1 MSTHKPLPSALDGT
15 GLRVGVVASRFNPEV
30 VERLLDGALAALE
43 SHGVARSDIEVVR
56 VPGAWEIPLALEALA
71 ARGGLDALVALG
83 AVIRGETAHFEY
95 VAGECS
101 RGVAEVG
108 RGRRVPIG
116 FGVLTCETA
125 EQAMARAGGVAGNKG
140 EEAALA
146 ALEMAGLLGRIRTG
160 A

>member
-1 MSTHKPLPSALDGT
+1 MSTNKPSPRALDGS
-15 GLRVGVVASRFNPEV
+15 GRRVGVVAARFNSEV
-30 VERLLDGALAALE
+30 VERLLEGARAALE
-43 SHGVARSDIEVVR
+43 RHGVARSDVEVVR

-101 RGVAEVG
+101 RGVARVG
-108 RGRRVPIG
+108 LRHRVPIG
-116 FGVLTCETA
+116 FGVLTCETTG
-125 EQAMARAGGVAGNKG
+125 QALARAGGEAGNKG

-146 ALEMAGLLGRIRTG
+146 ALEMAGLLERIGTG